1 MFSNEVVAKGTV
13 WSTRF
18 VLANTSCSLILRKCD
33 CGTTQINRSVVKYW
47 HSLSVT
53 LLTDGDVQLPDRS
66 YVSGL
71 LTFIYSYATVVF
83 SGTIQVRIFW
93 WNSNYSEM
101 DRNYWGKKK
110 LLLLITLGS
119 WWRYSDWWCE
129 STHAPKSVAGRASE
143 CISHH
148 FLSSPS

>member
-18 VLANTSCSLILRKCD
+18 VLANTSCSLILRECD

-53 LLTDGDVQLPDRS
+53 LLTDGDVRLPVRS

-71 LTFIYSYATVVF
+71 LTFIYSYTTVVF
-83 SGTIQVRIFW
+83 SGTIQVRISCEIQIILEW
-93 WNSNYSEM
+93 IETIEE
-101 DRNYWGKKK
+101 KKK

-119 WWRYSDWWCE
+119 RWSYSDWWCE

-148 FLSSPS
+148 FLSSPP